1 MVQESLQ
8 KRDGRTSE
16 TFIQILSKRRVLSY
30 LEPPFW
36 SGTDM
41 SHRGSLLTLCES
53 VEALGFSPPHW
64 IRGDPMLSHGIRCQG
79 PGAEKP
85 WAVQVGGVNTRLT
98 MMLTLCRSSQRDS
111 LDAQCGR
118 YPSPNSLPVL
128 RFPGLLPS
136 PGLCLDL
143 WATSAK

>member
-1 MVQESLQ
+1 
-8 KRDGRTSE
+8 
-16 TFIQILSKRRVLSY
+16 
-30 LEPPFW
+30 
-36 SGTDM
+36 M

-85 WAVQVGGVNTRLT
+85 RAVRVGGVNTRPT
-98 MMLTLCRSSQRDS
+98 TVLTLCRSSQRDS
-111 LDAQCGR
+111 PDAQCGR
-118 YPSPNSLPVL
+118 YPSPNILPVL

-143 WATSAK
+143 RETSAKWKSVESGVWQMWIQTLSPALLAVWLGQTVLSGQRSLHL